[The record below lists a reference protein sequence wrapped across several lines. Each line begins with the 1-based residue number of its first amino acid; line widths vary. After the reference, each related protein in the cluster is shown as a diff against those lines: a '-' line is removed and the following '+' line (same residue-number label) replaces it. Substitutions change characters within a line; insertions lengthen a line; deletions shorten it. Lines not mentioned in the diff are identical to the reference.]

1 MGYITGVEKNP
12 SKQTLAGLSNVVIIG
27 IQNKK
32 SCKRGAYIREGLIRG
47 CILCLQI
54 DGPTTGGLISGELLT
69 AGTYMS
75 GAYN

>member
-32 SCKRGAYIREGLIRG
+32 SCKRGAYIREGLISG
-47 CILCLQI
+47 CIFVYRLMGLLL
-54 DGPTTGGLISGELLT
+54 GG
-69 AGTYMS
+69 
-75 GAYN
+75 

>member
-32 SCKRGAYIREGLIRG
+32 SYKRGAYIREGLISG
-47 CILCLQI
+47 CIFMFT
-54 DGPTTGGLISGELLT
+54 D
-69 AGTYMS
+69 
-75 GAYN
+75 

>member
-32 SCKRGAYIREGLIRG
+32 SCKRGAYIREGLING
-47 CILCLQI
+47 CIFMFT
-54 DGPTTGGLISGELLT
+54 D
-69 AGTYMS
+69 
-75 GAYN
+75 